1 MAKKEVLREESTM
14 RFMGIEEGH
23 PDSSWRE
30 TRDVPQLAME
40 CAACALNN
48 DEVLVASSPQNTLS
62 IVEFDRRVMT
72 VCKSMDGHGDR
83 SAKHQ
88 SKGRGW
94 ETTQFM
100 VLTRETPE

>member
-1 MAKKEVLREESTM
+1 MIEKEVLRKESTM
-14 RFMGIEEGH
+14 RLMGIEEGH
-23 PDSSWRE
+23 PNSSWRE

-40 CAACALNN
+40 CATWALNG
-48 DEVLVASSPQNTLS
+48 DEILVASDPKNTLS

-72 VCKSMDGHGDR
+72 VCKSMDGHGDH

-88 SKGRGW
+88 SKRRGW
-94 ETTQFM
+94 KLTKIM